1 MPAGRPKAIESPE
14 ELKSLFEAYKKWIQ
28 ENPYLVHDFVG
39 KDAVEVEKKKQR
51 PLSWVGFEG
60 YLARNGVLEH
70 LGHYEQNRGEAYTEY
85 VPIIRAL
92 KKECSSDI
100 IEGAMAGVYNANL
113 AARLEGLADKKELEA
128 QVNIAPITGMEIK

>member
-1 MPAGRPKAIESPE
+1 MAGRPKAIESPE
-14 ELKSLFEAYKKWIQ
+14 ALERLFEDYKQWIKD
-28 ENPYLVHDFVG
+28 NPYMVHDFVG
-39 KDAVEVEKKKQR
+39 KDAEEVERRKQR

-60 YLARNGVLEH
+60 FLARNKILVH
-70 LGHYEQNRGEAYTEY
+70 LGNYEQNTDGAYTEY
-85 VPIIRAL
+85 LPIIRAL

-128 QVNIAPITGMEIK
+128 QVNITPITGMEIK

>member
-14 ELKSLFEAYKKWIQ
+14 ELISLFENYKQWIKD
-28 ENPYLVHDFVG
+28 NPYLVHDFVG
-39 KDAVEVEKKKQR
+39 KDAVEVERKKQR

-60 YLARNGVLEH
+60 FLARTGVIEH
-70 LGHYEQNRGEAYTEY
+70 LGHYEQDKSGTYTDFL
-85 VPIIRAL
+85 PIIRAI

-128 QVNIAPITGMEIK
+128 QVNVTPITGMEIK